1 MSLRVLAPRLSL
13 TEWDLAGSVHHR
25 RRLKKTGRAVL
36 DLHNCMDIQL
46 SGERLMRQLLAMI
59 ARLLPSISV
68 RKDGFLCGLLPRLS

>member
-13 TEWDLAGSVHHR
+13 TEWDLAGL

-46 SGERLMRQLLAMI
+46 CGERLMRQLLAMI